1 LAGFCVVDIIYQ
13 NFWKLI
19 FRCFEKFLAKFNFWV

>member
-1 LAGFCVVDIIYQ
+1 VLLILFYQ
-13 NFWKLI
+13 NFWKFI